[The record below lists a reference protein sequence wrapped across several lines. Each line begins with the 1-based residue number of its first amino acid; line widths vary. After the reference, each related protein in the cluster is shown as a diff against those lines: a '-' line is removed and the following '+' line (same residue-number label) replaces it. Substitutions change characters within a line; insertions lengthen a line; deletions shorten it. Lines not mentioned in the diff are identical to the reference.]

1 MCPNRAGARA
11 FRSRPDPAE
20 QIAVERR
27 DADADELLRVGLV
40 EARVEMGQN
49 VALLSRGER
58 PGGCDQLVS
67 VAVAEQELV
76 NSVHP

>member
-1 MCPNRAGARA
+1 
-11 FRSRPDPAE
+11 
-20 QIAVERR
+20 
-27 DADADELLRVGLV
+27 
-40 EARVEMGQN
+40 MGQN

-76 NSVHP
+76 DSVHP